1 MNNKILKLTEELFYG
16 KGTHKKCYRH
26 PDDSKKCIKMAY
38 SAYGQKDLD
47 RELAYLKVLNS
58 RWGGK
63 SILPEYYGTVETT
76 LGIGHVYEFII
87 NHDGSSCKTLEDFLN
102 DEEVLKENYN
112 MLHQALLNLKAYLL
126 ENGIITMGLFPENIL
141 FQKNDKGI
149 YVIRLVNDMGS
160 AALIPLEYYI
170 GFIARIRINKRWNR
184 FIQYLKSAY
193 SDKKIVLKLADEIE

>member
-1 MNNKILKLTEELFYG
+1 M
-16 KGTHKKCYRH
+16 
-26 PDDSKKCIKMAY
+26 
-38 SAYGQKDLD
+38 
-47 RELAYLKVLNS
+47 
-58 RWGGK
+58 
-63 SILPEYYGTVETT
+63 
-76 LGIGHVYEFII
+76 YEFII